1 MEKSMDEILNKA
13 FESAKQHELE
23 SGGCPQ
29 TSLTGIF
36 EALGIENDDVF
47 RAATGLADG
56 VGLTGDGHCGAL
68 SGGVLAISY
77 LFGRKKEDFGDMMA
91 QLKACILSKKL
102 HDQFV
107 EKYGTCRCAD
117 IQTKLVGRFFDLY
130 DPDEMEAA
138 REAGMGEKCSTLI
151 GEVARMATKIILEEK
166 EREALEEKEGKPQT

>member
-1 MEKSMDEILNKA
+1 MEKSMDEILNRA

-23 SGGCPQ
+23 SGDCPQ
-29 TSLTGIF
+29 CTIAGIF

-68 SGGVLAISY
+68 SGGTMAISY
-77 LFGRKKEDFGDMMA
+77 LFGRKKEDFGKMRKI
-91 QLKACILSKKL
+91 LKACILSKRL

-117 IQTKLVGRFFDLY
+117 IQIKLAGRFFNLY
-130 DPDEMEAA
+130 DPAEVETFMKI
-138 REAGMGEKCSTLI
+138 GMLDKCSTLV
-151 GEVARMATKIILEEK
+151 GEVARMATKIILEER
-166 EREALEEKEGKPQT
+166 ERESLKEGKR